1 MAEATEVQQGAENG
15 QGDGEKDEGRV
26 PYARFEE
33 VVKARQKAEE
43 RLKEIEDRLTEHED
57 RNKTET
63 ERERA
68 ARERAEQRAV
78 ELENQVTGL
87 QKGSWVRAAAASL
100 DFHDP
105 EDAVAFLRDRLA
117 GFEDESDAKRAVR
130 NLAKDRAHLVKA
142 KEEEKR
148 PNLTTVFQGQQAAQQ
163 NGQQQPMT
171 PAQRAAQQE
180 VEFAQGLAGEL
191 GRFRDKW
198 QSMPGGGFM
207 GGNG

>member
-163 NGQQQPMT
+163 NGQPQLT